1 MTLTDMKE
9 FLKVDDTAD
18 DANITALMTAA
29 EAHIRGAV
37 MNFNTYYGSDDD
49 FTSLADM
56 VEKLMVLELY
66 DKPLD
71 VVEAGYS
78 YPVRSMLAQMQYW
91 KAAD

>member
-37 MNFNTYYGSDDD
+37 MNFSTYYGNDDD
-49 FTSLADM
+49 FTSLADV

-66 DKPLD
+66 DKPLG
-71 VVEAGYS
+71 VVETGYS
-78 YPVRSMLAQMQYW
+78 YPL
-91 KAAD
+91 KP

>member
-1 MTLTDMKE
+1 MTLSDMKE

-37 MNFNTYYGSDDD
+37 TNFMAYYGSDDD
-49 FTSLADM
+49 FTSLADT

-66 DKPLD
+66 DKPLA
-71 VVEAGYS
+71 VVEANYS
-78 YPVRSMLAQMQYW
+78 YPIRSMLAQLQYW